1 MKNCIKR
8 FSAFIAVLILLFVLA
23 APAFALNLY
32 CVEIY
37 SLDPSTAE
45 WVSVYNDYD
54 DTFPDLNALCPQ
66 SDFTLGAYDYFFE
79 GWFDGPSPG
88 YNDVSRYFGD
98 PLDSNI
104 LVYGVFVREPHQ
116 SQSTYTITFNSN
128 GGSSISSLTN
138 KTSIPSNINTAYV
151 PTKSGYT
158 FAGWYTDSGLTTAVT
173 PGASLSGNITLYAK
187 WSQVT
192 YSIAFNSN
200 GGSSISTLT
209 NKTSIPS
216 NINTAYVPTKSGYT
230 FAGWYTDS
238 GLTTAVTPGASLSG
252 NITLYAKWSQN
263 TYDITFEKNGGIGIG
278 FADGLTAI
286 PLDIHTNSVF
296 VPTKSGYTFDGW
308 YIDSGLTTSVTP
320 GALLS
325 GNITLYAKWVEDVTY
340 YSVNV
345 YLDDLNTPSAFSSS
359 VSSGYQIT
367 SSDFAVFEAWGNDT
381 GYTFVGVYYD
391 SGYTVAASVGDTIT
405 ANTSL
410 YVKRVL
416 SVYSIAFDSN
426 GGSSISTLTGQT
438 SVPSN
443 INTFVPTKSGYTFAG
458 WYTDSGLTTAVTPGS
473 SLSGNITLYASW
485 SQFTYS
491 ITFNSNYGSSISTL
505 TGQTSI
511 PSNINTSYLPTRTNY
526 VFLGWYT
533 NATLTTAVT
542 PGSSLSGN
550 ITLYAKWSHEV
561 IWDPEGGVLNNST
574 EDLITYYDQL
584 PRSLPFPYRD
594 GYTFIG
600 WYYQD
605 DVLATSD
612 DIIGVSSVT
621 LYAHW
626 ISNAAVGTCTYE
638 DGYRDAQ
645 ADNNALKTIVNE
657 GWSSFYSSFQ
667 DFTNNTTIGGI
678 TIISLLATLVVIC
691 LCVVVL
697 KIIFKS

>member
-1 MKNCIKR
+1 MKNCVKR
-8 FSAFIAVLILLFVLA
+8 FSAFTAVLILLFVLA
-23 APAFALNLY
+23 APSFAVNLY
-32 CVEIY
+32 RVEIY
-37 SLDPSTAE
+37 SLNPSTAE
-45 WVSVYNDYD
+45 WVSVYDDYD
-54 DTFPDLNALCPQ
+54 DTFPDLDSLVPQ
-66 SDFTLGAYDYFFE
+66 SDFTLGGYDYFFE
-79 GWFDGPSPG
+79 GWFDGPSLS
-88 YNDVSRYFGD
+88 YNDVSQYFGD
-98 PLDSNI
+98 PLDSDI
-104 LVYGVFVREPHQ
+104 LVYGVFVRELHQ
-116 SQSTYTITFNSN
+116 SQSTYSITFNSN
-128 GGSSISSLTN
+128 GGSN
-138 KTSIPSNINTAYV
+138 
-151 PTKSGYT
+151 
-158 FAGWYTDSGLTTAVT
+158 
-173 PGASLSGNITLYAK
+173 
-187 WSQVT
+187 
-192 YSIAFNSN
+192 
-200 GGSSISTLT
+200 ISTLT

-216 NINTAYVPTKSGYT
+216 NINTAYVPTRSGYT

-263 TYDITFEKNGGIGIG
+263 TYDITFEKNGGVGIG

-296 VPTKSGYTFDGW
+296 IPTKSGYTFDGW
-308 YIDSGLTTSVTP
+308 YIDSALTTLVTA
-320 GALLS
+320 GATLTS
-325 GNITLYAKWVEDVTY
+325 DITLYAKWVEDVTY

-359 VSSGYQIT
+359 VPSGYQIT

-443 INTFVPTKSGYTFAG
+443 INTAYVPTKSGYTFAG
-458 WYTDSGLTTAVTPGS
+458 WYIDSGLTTAVTPGS

-505 TGQTSI
+505 TGQTFV
-511 PSNINTSYLPTRTNY
+511 PSNINTSYVPTRSNY

-542 PGSSLSGN
+542 PGASLSGN

-584 PRSLPFPYRD
+584 PHSLPFPYRD

-605 DVLATSD
+605 DVLAVSD

-626 ISNAAVGTCTYE
+626 IPNSAVGTGTYE

-645 ADNNALKTIVNE
+645 NNINSLRVIINE

-678 TIISLLATLVVIC
+678 TIISLLATLVVVC
-691 LCVVVL
+691 LCVVVV